1 VSAHSQAEPRGILA
15 PRRVW
20 TEDEVASLRSLYPH
34 YKTVD
39 VATMIGRPL
48 GQTYQ
53 KANGLGLRKTDEY
66 LASPAA
72 CRLRRGDNVGAAHRF
87 KPGQIVWNKGMK
99 GLQIGGEETQFK
111 PGQMPHNTVPV
122 GSHRITKDGTLQR
135 KISSDK
141 GNSSKRWRGVHEL
154 IWVEANGPVPRGHI
168 VVFKPG
174 QRSTELSEITIDRVE
189 CITLADNMRRNTVHN
204 YPPEIAKLAIL
215 RGALNRQINKRS
227 PA

>member
-1 VSAHSQAEPRGILA
+1 MTKSRGIMVGRK
-15 PRRVW
+15 PW
-20 TEDEVASLRSLYPH
+20 TDVEIASLRSLYPNF
-34 YKTVD
+34 KTAD
-39 VATMIGRPL
+39 VATMIGRPV

-53 KANGLGLRKTDEY
+53 KAHGLGLRKTDEY

-72 CRLRRGDNVGAAHRF
+72 CRLRRGDGAGAEHRF
-87 KPGQIVWNKGMK
+87 KPGQAAWNKGARFVS
-99 GLQIGGEETQFK
+99 GGRSVETQFK
-111 PGQMPHNTVPV
+111 PGAAPHNTVPV
-122 GSHRITKDGTLQR
+122 GSLRVTKDGTLRR
-135 KISSDK
+135 KVSNDK

-154 IWVEANGPVPRGHI
+154 VWIDTNGPVPRGHI

-174 QRSTELSEITIDRVE
+174 QASVELSEITIDRVE

-204 YPPEIAKLAIL
+204 YPPEIAKLVIL